1 VAYLRIM
8 EEIKARVQ
16 MIETTKAANLP
27 FGLAREVCFLQL
39 RHIAE
44 LIAIGC
50 LAAQGKLTG
59 SSAILNED
67 NPNKILREL
76 DKYFEFS
83 FPQSTI
89 VTVEERGVHKDTSV
103 LANSKPNA
111 LTRREAL
118 KMWSNSGNFL
128 HRLTVKKFFSP
139 ESPEGDPWSYIDTHV
154 SKIKDLLSQH
164 AITTPLES
172 KGQMILVTMFDA
184 KQRATATVL
193 TFDAKKNEIVGQTHF
208 VLE

>member
-1 VAYLRIM
+1 MGFFGEGLAMAKAQYPATMQDRIVAYLRIM

-76 DKYFEFS
+76 S
-83 FPQSTI
+83 PS
-89 VTVEERGVHKDTSV
+89 
-103 LANSKPNA
+103 L
-111 LTRREAL
+111 RRT
-118 KMWSNSGNFL
+118 G
-128 HRLTVKKFFSP
+128 P
-139 ESPEGDPWSYIDTHV
+139 
-154 SKIKDLLSQH
+154 
-164 AITTPLES
+164 
-172 KGQMILVTMFDA
+172 
-184 KQRATATVL
+184 
-193 TFDAKKNEIVGQTHF
+193 
-208 VLE
+208 